1 MKITKAQLKKIIKE
15 ELSKAMS
22 YREKIA
28 AEEKKMAAYLIKNG
42 DYKANRNG
50 TVNVFTGTTQGAR
63 DSLKNSGGFEELAV
77 DAYINKLDN
86 QIR

>member
-1 MKITKAQLKKIIKE
+1 MKITKTQLKQIITE
-15 ELSKAMS
+15 ELSKVMEGEHDDA
-22 YREKIA
+22 
-28 AEEKKMAAYLIKNG
+28 EKKMAAYLIKNG

-63 DSLKNSGGFEELAV
+63 NSLKNSGKFKDLAV

>member
-1 MKITKAQLKKIIKE
+1 MKITKTQLKQIIKE
-15 ELSKAMS
+15 ELSEAMS
-22 YREKIA
+22 YREEIA

-42 DYKANRNG
+42 DYKANRGG
-50 TVNVFTGTTQGAR
+50 TVNVFTGTTGGAR
-63 DSLKNSGGFEELAV
+63 NSLKNSGEFEELAV